1 MDLVEARIPRA
12 AGVALSVFF
21 VAATSVHAFQTQIAF
36 NPVTQFSAAEAGG
49 AVTVSVSISTD
60 EIGCNGDWSIDGD
73 LDFAA
78 SAGGGPNPATAG
90 SDFVAGPI
98 KVTGLAGSATRP
110 AAIQLDVVV
119 PGVILDDALDEPD
132 ETFILAVT
140 GGKLVV
146 VCGGPGTLSDSSP
159 VGGPATITVTDD
171 DLSPPTPVT
180 IQLGSAALSVDETAG
195 SVIVPVTRSPTVGKV
210 KAHYRVTAGS
220 AEAGD
225 FTAVSDVELV
235 FDEGSATPQS
245 PLVVQVFGDADLD
258 DDTVVVE
265 LFNPQVGGG
274 NVTASLGSPSSATV
288 TLHDTSAGETI
299 RETIHFSVASA
310 SVSENAGS
318 YTVAVTREPSDGVV
332 RVSYRVALGTAEPGD
347 VTTVDSGTLEFAD
360 GSSIPTT
367 PLVVQI
373 FPDADTEDERVD
385 LSLSSPSVVAGNV
398 APEVGSPSALALT
411 ISESAPVVE
420 DVVIHF
426 GAASLAIG
434 EGGSSIDIPVTRDSP
449 HGAVSVGYDV
459 RAESAEA
466 SDFEVPGGASGTIS
480 FAEGSLTPSQPLAIK
495 VVVDAD
501 RDDETLSIALRD
513 PVLLS
518 STGGTLRPL
527 LGSPAVATLA
537 ILEPG
542 STPPPPPPPPSGS
555 TVSFAESGRTVDESA
570 GTVAVHIR
578 RSGDLS
584 ADSALRL
591 RLGGTASPGA
601 DFAPPATDHDLPAGV
616 AEISVPIAIVDDLA
630 SEGDETITLEITNVK
645 GGVGIG
651 SPSLTTLRIAAN
663 DRGGRLAPTETL
675 PASVAGGSELA
686 LRVHLEHVD
695 GSAWSGATL
704 LWSLAGER
712 AAEATLAS
720 GERVTTDA
728 EGDAVQRIR
737 FGPTPGDLEVAAA
750 VEGIDGV
757 SAHFRFAVEQAT
769 LPPPPP
775 GVPESPVAPAVNRLC
790 GGADAAGNPL
800 CDYLFNSGLS
810 AAEQLVAAEELS
822 ARQLTAP
829 TQVALAAAGEQ
840 IGNLAAHLTA
850 LRGGG
855 ARQSLQQISASWNG
869 RPFAPQWVSQA
880 VAGERRAESFRR
892 VMDRALDAA
901 GRSDRALDAVGRGR
915 SAAATTAPAPR
926 AVPRWGIFANGRVS
940 FGSRDATA
948 REDGFDF
955 RTDGLTVGVDRR
967 FGARF
972 IGGGA
977 LGFARTASDLDADR
991 GGLQS
996 QGRSLSLFGL
1006 YQSSGSFYLQGTGTL
1021 GTTDFDLERRIRLP
1035 RRAEEIAKS
1044 SSSGNQVSLSLE
1056 AGAGRERGAWTLT
1069 GYGRVAWAQ
1078 ADVDGFRERGSGGS
1092 GPPLAPLAVAAQRFD
1107 SLLAQAGIDA
1117 GYTWQVRWGLLR
1129 PVARLAILHEFADDA
1144 QVVRARLLVDPD
1156 PADVFF
1162 LPTDA
1167 PDRDFASV
1175 GLGLRA
1181 QTFFGVMYLLVD
1193 REVGRSDLATTTISF
1208 GFRREF

>member
-1 MDLVEARIPRA
+1 VDLVEPRIARA

-21 VAATSVHAFQTQIAF
+21 VVATGLHAFQTQIAF

-49 AVTVSVSISTD
+49 AVTVSVSISTN

-73 LDFAA
+73 LYFAA

-98 KVTGLAGSATRP
+98 TVTGIAGGATRP

-132 ETFILAVT
+132 ESFTLAIT
-140 GGKLVV
+140 GGKVVV

-159 VGGPATITVTDD
+159 VGGPATITVIDD
-171 DLSPPTPVT
+171 DLPPPPTPVT

-195 SVIVPVTRSPTVGKV
+195 SVTVPVSRAPTVGKV
-210 KAHYRVTAGS
+210 KAHYRVSAGS
-220 AEAGD
+220 AESGD
-225 FTAVSDVELV
+225 FAAVSDVELV
-235 FDEGSATPQS
+235 FEEGSATPQS

-274 NVTASLGSPSSATV
+274 NVTASLGSPSQATV
-288 TLHDTSAGETI
+288 TIHDTSAAETI
-299 RETIHFSVASA
+299 RETIHFGVASA

-318 YTVAVTREPSDGVV
+318 YTVPVTREPSDGVV

-367 PLVVQI
+367 PLVVQV
-373 FPDADTEDERVD
+373 FADADTEDERVD

-398 APEVGSPSALALT
+398 APELGSPSQLALT

-426 GAASLAIG
+426 GAASFSLG
-434 EGGSSIDIPVTRDSP
+434 ESGGSIDVPVTRDSP

-480 FAEGSLTPSQPLAIK
+480 FAEGSLTPLQPLAIK

-501 RDDETLSIALRD
+501 HDDETLSIALRD

-518 STGGTLRPL
+518 STGGSLRPL

-542 STPPPPPPPPSGS
+542 SSPPPPPPPPAGGS
-555 TVSFAESGRTVDESA
+555 TVSFVDGGRTVDESA
-570 GTVAVHIR
+570 GTVSVRIR
-578 RSGDLS
+578 RSGDLTV
-584 ADSALRL
+584 ASALRL

-601 DFAPPATDHDLPAGV
+601 DFAPPALDHDLPAGV
-616 AEISVPIAIVDDLA
+616 AEISVPIAIADDLA
-630 SEGDETITLEITNVK
+630 SEGDETVTLDITNAK
-645 GGVGIG
+645 AGVGIG
-651 SPSLTTLRIAAN
+651 SPSRFTLRIAAS
-663 DRGGRLAPTETL
+663 DRGGRLAPTETP

-704 LWSLAGER
+704 RWSLAGER

-720 GERVTTDA
+720 GERVTTDGA
-728 EGDAVQRIR
+728 GDAVQRIR
-737 FGPTPGDLEVAAA
+737 FGATPGELEVAAV
-750 VEGIDGV
+750 VEEVDGV
-757 SAHFRFAVEQAT
+757 SAHFRFTVEQAT

-790 GGADAAGNPL
+790 GAAGAAGNPL
-800 CDYLFNSGLS
+800 CDYLFDSGLS
-810 AAEQLVAAEELS
+810 AAEQLTAAEELS

-840 IGNLAAHLTA
+840 LGNLAAHLTA

-855 ARQSLQQISASWNG
+855 ARQSLQQISTLWNG

-892 VMDRALDAA
+892 AV
-901 GRSDRALDAVGRGR
+901 DRALDAVGRGERGR
-915 SAAATTAPAPR
+915 SAAPVSAATTAPAPR

-940 FGSRDATA
+940 FGNRDATA

-955 RTDGLTVGVDRR
+955 RTDGLTVGADRR

-991 GGLQS
+991 GGLRS

-1006 YQSSGSFYLQGTGTL
+1006 YQSPGSLYLQGTGTL
-1021 GTTDFDLERRIRLP
+1021 GATDFDLERRIRLP

-1078 ADVDGFRERGSGGS
+1078 ADIDGFRERGSGGS
-1092 GPPLAPLAVAAQRFD
+1092 GTPLAPLAVAAQRFD
-1107 SLLAQAGIDA
+1107 SLLAQAGLDA
-1117 GYTWQVRWGLLR
+1117 GYTWQMRWGLLR
-1129 PVARLAILHEFADDA
+1129 PVARVAILHEFADDA

-1156 PADVFF
+1156 PADVFL

-1181 QTFFGVMYLLVD
+1181 QTFFGVVYLLVD
-1193 REVGRSDLATTTISF
+1193 GEVGRSDLATRTISF